1 MGETAKTLVPRLIVP
16 TEPASGISLC
26 LHDLLMQTRT
36 VDLKEIPRLSRFV
49 PVIVLIPESSAHRQT
64 PCDRSA
70 SEAELTRVLRI
81 FPKPS
86 ERWKMPHLEG
96 EFLFGRVTVNF
107 MEMSA
112 QRDGEPVV
120 LTTMEFKALQYLIQ
134 NPRRVIS
141 RAELLNQ
148 VWGYENYPR
157 TRTVDNH
164 ILRLRQKLEQNP
176 SRPVHIRTIH
186 GAGYKFL
193 P

>member
-1 MGETAKTLVPRLIVP
+1 MGATAKTLVPRLIGQ
-16 TEPASGISLC
+16 TEPASGMSLC

-49 PVIVLIPESSAHRQT
+49 PVIVLIPESSVHRQK

-70 SEAELTRVLRI
+70 SEAEPIRVLRI

-86 ERWKMPHLEG
+86 ERWKMPNLEG

-112 QRDGEPVV
+112 QRDGEPVA
-120 LTTMEFKALQYLIQ
+120 LTTMEFKTLQYLVQ